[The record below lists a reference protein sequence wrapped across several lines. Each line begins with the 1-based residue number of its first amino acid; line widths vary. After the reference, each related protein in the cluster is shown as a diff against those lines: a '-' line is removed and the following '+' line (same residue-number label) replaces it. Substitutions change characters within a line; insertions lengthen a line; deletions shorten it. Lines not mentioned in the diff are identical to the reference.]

1 MKRVSITE
9 LKNRLSHYLRLVKG
23 GETIELLDRKV
34 PVARLSGV
42 ARSDGDDEALLL
54 RLQRDG
60 VITSPPGKPYKRL
73 LESPAVPCRADAV
86 AILVQER
93 GDR

>member
-23 GETIELLDRKV
+23 GETIELVDRKV

-42 ARSDGDDEALLL
+42 AKAEGNDEALLL
-54 RLQRDG
+54 RLRRDG
-60 VITSPPGKPYKRL
+60 LITSPPGKPYKRFL
-73 LESPAVPCRADAV
+73 DSPAVACRADAV
-86 AILVQER
+86 AILIEER
-93 GDR
+93 GER